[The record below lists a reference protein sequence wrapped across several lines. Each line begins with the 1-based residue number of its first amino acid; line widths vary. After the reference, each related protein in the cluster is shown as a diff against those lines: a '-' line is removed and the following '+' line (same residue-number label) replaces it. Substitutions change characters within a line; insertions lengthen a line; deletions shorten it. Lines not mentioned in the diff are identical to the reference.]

1 MSQSLASQPQQQSS
15 QPTMVSK
22 TLAETGQV
30 TLQDSAQKS
39 NAPAHLIA
47 QQWSEPPAASRF
59 STGAGAPSLD
69 ANNNSHMF
77 PACTRQQPF
86 IPAQMSDLGVK
97 KHQPRHQVEH

>member
-1 MSQSLASQPQQQSS
+1 
-15 QPTMVSK
+15 MVSK

-59 STGAGAPSLD
+59 STGPGAASLD
-69 ANNNSHMF
+69 ANNTHMF
-77 PACTRQQPF
+77 PACTRQQQF
-86 IPAQMSDLGVK
+86 ISAQMSDLGVK
-97 KHQPRHQVEH
+97 KHQARHQVEH